1 MVKEILLR
9 VVRRAM
15 PVNPERGG
23 VEAIYGRLPGGRFVQ
38 VNSAP
43 DLIDLVND
51 IPYDQ
56 YVLDFTLEDGT
67 VKTVTYVLEE
77 VVGAIL
83 VHCEDPIPELQ
94 LCFGFPRTFECP
106 VWFHNLETKTLQPAV
121 EFRPTEP
128 GTIDPRMQVKITEVG
143 EHLGG
148 DDDLYFTVKTYKQF
162 HRTLLAFSDNPDRP
176 RRNMRWFG
184 EDIVAEGVI
193 DRENGTFRALAYDLA
208 GNMRKDLGFAVEISV
223 QTSNSRRDV
232 GKEVDLSATAPLV
245 PKTRNHPVPRTNK
258 RAHFKK

>member
-15 PVNPERGG
+15 PVDPERGG
-23 VEAIYGRLPGGRFVQ
+23 VEAIYARLPGGRFIRVDG
-38 VNSAP
+38 AP

-51 IPYDQ
+51 KPYDQ

-67 VKTVTYVLEE
+67 VRTVTYVLEE

-94 LCFGFPRTFECP
+94 MCFGFPNTFECP

-128 GTIDPRMQVKITEVG
+128 GVIDSRMRVKVSEVG
-143 EHLGG
+143 ERLAGE
-148 DDDLYFTVKTYKQF
+148 DDLYFSVKTYKQF
-162 HRTLLAFSDNPDRP
+162 HRDLLSLPDNPDSP
-176 RRNMRWFG
+176 RRNLRWFG
-184 EDIVAEGVI
+184 EDIVAEVVI
-193 DRENGTFRALAYDLA
+193 DRVNGTFRAFAYDGA
-208 GNMRKDLGFAVEISV
+208 GNPRKDLGFAVEIIA
-223 QTSNSRRDV
+223 QTSSNRRDV
-232 GKEVDLSATAPLV
+232 GTEIDLSATAALPV
-245 PKTRNHPVPRTNK
+245 KTRNHPVPRVNK